1 MKLGRIF
8 QSKASAF
15 NEAIVNDDVPRMR
28 ELLQKKNGFSLLLEI
43 FYGKKFGTMTP
54 AMAQVFVDTIDD
66 KVLKNLSLDP
76 GRDSRDLVQHALLAH
91 AIQNRRLDLVDVFIE
106 GGVNFNSTMG
116 HGAVLGMLLAKEIS
130 EDDRLPR
137 LRRMLAG
144 GHDGMTGK
152 EDLIET
158 AIRENMPEAV
168 DLFAAAGMDMN
179 RNNGQY
185 LRLAATLGLDDM
197 ARHLVEVHGVN
208 VRNALAA
215 SRAMG
220 FNDAA
225 VALEQLRENAEQ
237 QAETPP
243 TVESLSAEVKALKET
258 VRDLTALVRE
268 MREPTLNKPALKS
281 PGVAP

>member
-15 NEAIVNDDVPRMR
+15 NEAIVNDDQPRMR
-28 ELLQKKNGFSLLLEI
+28 DLLQKKGGFSILIEI
-43 FYGKKFGTMTP
+43 LYGKQFDAMTP
-54 AMAQVFVDTIDD
+54 AMAQVFVDTIDN
-66 KVLKNLSLDP
+66 KVLKKLSLRA
-76 GRDSRDLVQHALLAH
+76 GQDSRDIVLLALFAH
-91 AIQNRRLDLVDVFIE
+91 AIAHRRLDVADVFIE
-106 GGVNFNSTMG
+106 GRVNFNSELG
-116 HGAVLGMLLAKEIS
+116 HEAVRNLLTAKDIEP
-130 EDDRLPR
+130 DAKLPR

-158 AIRENMPEAV
+158 AIRENMPQAV
-168 DLFAAAGMDMN
+168 GLFAAAGMDMN

-197 ARHLVEVHGVN
+197 ARHLVVVHGVN
-208 VRNALAA
+208 VKNALAA
-215 SRAMG
+215 SRMMG

-268 MREPTLNKPALKS
+268 MREPTLNKPALKT
-281 PGVAP
+281 PGV